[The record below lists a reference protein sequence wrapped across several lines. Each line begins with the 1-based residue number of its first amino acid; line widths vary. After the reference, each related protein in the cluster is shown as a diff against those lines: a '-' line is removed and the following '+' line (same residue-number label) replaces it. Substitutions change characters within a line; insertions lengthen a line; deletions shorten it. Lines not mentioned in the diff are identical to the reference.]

1 MKNMDKNAGEGGQQN
16 DGGGGG
22 GGGSGKGGGGGK
34 GSGGNSAAGAGG
46 AHDQAALLDAASL
59 FAYWGRDPASAAAAA
74 SNPLFN
80 AQFNAA
86 AAAGLGLLPNPGGG
100 GSANDRYSMAA
111 AAAAAAAG
119 HHHQNTMAVAASQ
132 AASLASL
139 HPANW
144 WAVTQLAAQDYFN
157 RLQASGLTHG
167 FPHADLAAAFNPA
180 ALGLTGAGGAGGNAG
195 VGGAAGGQNANSGGN
210 SGSAGG
216 NSNSSGGGGGKSSSK
231 SRKEKQRQQ
240 QQQQQL
246 QQQQQQQQSLA
257 NSLNA
262 AAAAAAAAVA
272 ANPAAALSSMHG
284 LVGAGTTI
292 TPSSGLGSSTGSGSN
307 NSGSSSNA
315 YKNNSSNFGKSSSS
329 SSNQIQVQLPPPP
342 GSAYDPVQL
351 HKELLA
357 MQQAAAAAAASG
369 APSSSKKSSSKQS
382 NNNSSTSANLISPHG
397 SMGGGGSGGGGAGGG
412 GSNSSSSSSS
422 RDKSAADKNNASL
435 NALNSL
441 SQFGALCMTPQQ
453 SMQAAMNA
461 FAASNSAAAAAA
473 AAATSGNNSGGG
485 GSASSS
491 AGGNNKS
498 SKDFIPS
505 GGLGDHPSLLGVR
518 LPPDTEIIKYTS
530 SIVGPKIPGTTSRGR
545 KKTISDEQNQLQ
557 QQKIDLDSTT
567 NALSSLLAF
576 PGLSPAKRARLEMEY
591 AAIAAAANAAQ
602 QQHQQQQQQN
612 AAAAVGSGAGGVGGN
627 SNVTGLPGNLTASQ
641 MAVLS
646 GSLGANSTA
655 TPGSSTSGGSSQN
668 TPHLDLTGP
677 SSGRTSRD
685 SSTDRVEVI
694 KLPPTITSN
703 GAYNLSNKNKD
714 IHDLTGSSTDLSSGV
729 NLSLKPAASSVSNAT
744 LASNQNVIGA
754 TITIDDFDAP
764 LNLSMKPDKSSSS
777 SNDLSGGANSGAGS
791 SGNSGASSLQSL
803 SSITA
808 ALGGGNGGTGS
819 SGTGGSA
826 NANSSNLGGN
836 SSSNSSAA
844 STGNDRSS
852 QPSNFKEGRPRN
864 LGRGVSKPKKNT
876 VASLLAQSRAVG
888 IKPMLATQQLLQ
900 QGADIEKIRQ
910 ALSEANA
917 QMEVSTDSE
926 SVAAES
932 GLSESET
939 EEPNLL
945 NVTELRVPLDLG
957 WKRETVIRG
966 LTKAGQIKGD
976 VTYYAPGSNVP
987 LKSIGQV
994 FSYLEKN
1001 PSKLLRENFSFSAR
1015 AIVGTFLQPAPPPY
1029 ANDGEYIRMTDED
1042 VAKRLEDLKIF
1053 TRQTLNVEERIQIAK
1068 QQQALRDAKKAQKE
1082 EMARSKEKARQE
1094 KNEKLEQQKRERELK
1109 NQQAI
1114 EARKKK
1120 QEELERLKQEEILKK
1135 QQEKEKKR
1143 QEAILAKEQE
1153 LQRQKE
1159 MLLAAEMERERRR
1172 QHMNLIRQL
1181 EIRRKFEE
1189 REKKKHQMVLDRLIM
1204 REKRLAA
1211 RKRDAEILAQ
1221 IRKPQEDSELIQNNQ
1236 IPDLERIAGNRLPGQ
1251 AMADLL
1257 MVFEFLHNF
1266 GETLGFDMESLPTLQ
1281 NLHDAL
1287 VSDSN
1292 ADAEEELLSV
1302 MTHLLV
1308 CAIEDPG
1315 IPNPGR
1321 HTTLLGQSLRN
1332 ADITNSN
1339 VAEILRI
1346 YLYATATGEI
1356 RQMFGVVM
1364 DRERERRVP
1373 DHHQIDSES
1382 VVHSGKNAEYYKLLH
1397 ENETWKLSQALK
1409 DRPFVALNPTKKA
1422 QILAHLC
1429 NDLLMNKAV
1438 LKQIENSLETCNQMR
1453 KEKYMTDMKVRKYKA
1468 LHMRKSRIEAYEK
1481 LQAERESAM
1490 QAMAAQQKLDA
1501 ERQEKENT
1509 EGGVG
1514 SLNKPTDTENPSIA
1528 PSDPTANPETALGE
1542 QNNNANS
1549 NKIESMDV
1557 DGDSP
1562 QKHQLDKDITNLP
1575 GALDDSKLM
1584 GLSSSDITPTK
1595 MAKLDDLSSTSY
1607 HNGGSAAGDI
1617 NALLT
1622 AKKVGGDDA
1631 CTDGGMDED
1640 MSDIESEMTNAEED
1654 EDNRLSAD
1662 ELQKKLDKIIRASL
1676 NCKEVLEKSTNQL
1689 RATCFGQD
1697 RFWRRYWRLPKAGGI
1712 FIEALESAQNDIF
1725 QYQQILEQE
1734 AEERKLNQPATEE
1747 SHHEETDQTKGS
1759 VTTVDGEASGS
1770 EIVNTT
1776 NNLDNDVEMKNP
1788 DITTNA
1794 AAETATT
1801 NTNTTTENN
1810 AEDSDDDCVETNRV
1824 EPEIVD
1830 LRDDDDDDY
1839 DVAIKPQA
1847 IQIDNNGT
1855 AKVEKPDAAGL
1866 LPPPP
1871 LTSAIPTN
1879 TNPSPLPNSTSN
1891 PLNNMTSQPMKEDFE
1906 NDVKLPAA
1914 VAATQ
1919 NLSQN
1924 SLTTNCDKSDANN
1937 TMLMNSTNS
1946 APSAAATL
1954 NTTTNT
1960 IKPEPMKIDDKK
1972 EDDCIIVSSSG
1983 PTDIKPLMQPPE
1995 PQDKWFSIVNREVPL
2010 TTTEPQNATNLKEF
2024 QKMYSNITCSSSYQM
2039 QGHPWDLPNN
2049 VQYFTVTM
2057 DDCKADLSKLTQECI
2072 VSLSGLDQ
2080 DEIDKKLKEFEEK
2093 LQNSKNSLETP
2104 RHHQMKTECGESDNM
2119 DCDDEEAADE
2129 NVDNKKSVVKNE
2141 METKFFPF
2149 PKDEANDGGGGG
2161 GDIYDIKP
2169 KLEIKLDEA
2178 LQTSLQNMHN
2188 MSLTNI
2194 SNFIQYDVPTPL
2206 QMTMEESQKL
2216 EEIKRE
2222 GFPKKVKNSFVPY
2235 DLRYNW
2241 WKIDTMELL
2250 QQVINSLNSSGLRE
2264 KELKENLTRFIS
2276 QEIPLGLPYPMGEV
2290 RENDPPFVLPD
2301 KPNDW
2306 TPKIAKRV
2314 EMALLEQL
2322 EALEDKIASASM
2334 QLKNWVLPP
2343 RIESELNLESDADI
2357 TEEDFVSIIPM
2368 IRERIIDLEAN
2379 IERRYLK
2386 PPLGAHTGDAHLA
2399 AIAQNQQN
2407 TQTQNS
2413 ANAAAYYQQ
2422 MQQQQAAAQQQQ
2434 QQQAFNPS
2442 AFNERAMAL
2451 AANNAAAAAA
2461 SSSNSE
2467 AQNSTQ
2473 THNENNSGGDSP
2485 SSNCDSEK
2493 DEKVENIP
2501 KGLVSWRD
2509 AVSRSHTTAQLA
2521 MALYVLESCVAWDK
2535 SIMKAKEDMKK
2546 SDKSSKKS
2554 KKEKKS
2560 KAKKNSHKH
2569 DDENIGGNGK
2579 QHKHKHSKK
2588 KKSKNKDQENLE
2600 DTANISIKQLFEN
2613 PTNATTTTMTKNDE
2627 CSNDASRTTAAEE
2640 NSLRV
2645 CETTTTAGT
2654 TIKINLTYQTPKQR
2668 FKNALKAASST
2679 TTSNSSSP
2687 ISSILNPSIHIP
2699 QEEINSSSSSLVN
2712 PPESSNNDLTSN
2724 EDESMSSLDSSPFVD
2739 ETTPNKKKLASKK
2752 SKDNSK
2758 NLTAKTCSP
2767 KTTNPPNTN
2776 NTTTIHTN
2784 DSYNS
2789 PLSNLS
2795 KSNTKTTTTNTKKL
2809 GRSRKR
2815 TTSTK
2820 SSTYSNSLQNCQ
2832 FCTSGENEDKLLLC
2846 DGCDKGYHTYCF
2858 KPKMENIPEG
2868 DWYCFECVNKATN
2881 ERKCIVCGGHRLPP
2895 VGKMIYCDLCP
2906 RAYHADCYIPPL
2918 LKVPRGK
2925 WYCHG
2930 CVSKAPPPKK
2940 RSSSSKPRRDRDSS
2954 STSLSKR
2961 KDKHHNTS
2969 SSCEQ
2974 LNTSADH
2981 HNLHNSSHDES
2992 MTSLPPP
2999 LSPAHSVASTSFDD
3013 HHNNSI
3019 DTTRFQNQVSN
3030 RQGALSPHNTIAAA
3044 NTHNEYN
3051 DNSSMDGS
3059 GVNTSNVNTSAG
3071 NHGLLLS
3078 AQHQQ
3083 LLGGNISAMAAVQN
3097 STTPQTPMSMPMTMP
3112 SQQQQQLFN
3121 SMSTSSLLPPQPQA
3135 MSPSLF
3141 ANLAGTAAGMVGGV
3155 NQTNNHLPPYSMN
3168 STIVGTSLIQP
3179 PPPTSMGLG
3188 VSGPSTPQQM
3198 PPVSSQ
3204 PMPIIPSQLPISIN
3218 MPVLST
3224 ATLPPTSM
3232 TTAATA
3238 TSSLMCSTTS
3248 PQHSLTSPRSS
3259 TPTQGQPQQPAMH
3272 FNATMQQF
3280 QQHSPQLNAPAP
3292 ATSPAALTP
3301 PMVGVGGST
3310 TTALGPPPP
3319 LNIHAVQEA
3328 KEKMKQ
3334 EKKEKHATKKLMK
3347 ELAVCKT
3354 VLGEMELH
3362 EDSWPFLLPVNTKQ
3376 FPTYRKII
3384 KNPMDLSTIKK
3395 RLQELSYKSREDFCV
3410 DVRQIFDNCEMFN
3423 EDDSPVGKAGHG
3435 MRKFF
3440 EMRWAE
3446 LTDKHS

>member
-530 SIVGPKIPGTTSRGR
+530 SIVGPKI
-545 KKTISDEQNQLQ
+545 
-557 QQKIDLDSTT
+557 
-567 NALSSLLAF
+567 

-1135 QQEKEKKR
+1135 Q
-1143 QEAILAKEQE
+1143 QE

-2535 SIMKAKEDMKK
+2535 SIMKA
-2546 SDKSSKKS
+2546 
-2554 KKEKKS
+2554 
-2560 KAKKNSHKH
+2560 
-2569 DDENIGGNGK
+2569 
-2579 QHKHKHSKK
+2579 
-2588 KKSKNKDQENLE
+2588 
-2600 DTANISIKQLFEN
+2600 
-2613 PTNATTTTMTKNDE
+2613 
-2627 CSNDASRTTAAEE
+2627 
-2640 NSLRV
+2640 
-2645 CETTTTAGT
+2645 
-2654 TIKINLTYQTPKQR
+2654 
-2668 FKNALKAASST
+2668 
-2679 TTSNSSSP
+2679 
-2687 ISSILNPSIHIP
+2687 
-2699 QEEINSSSSSLVN
+2699 
-2712 PPESSNNDLTSN
+2712 
-2724 EDESMSSLDSSPFVD
+2724 
-2739 ETTPNKKKLASKK
+2739 
-2752 SKDNSK
+2752 
-2758 NLTAKTCSP
+2758 
-2767 KTTNPPNTN
+2767 
-2776 NTTTIHTN
+2776 
-2784 DSYNS
+2784 
-2789 PLSNLS
+2789 
-2795 KSNTKTTTTNTKKL
+2795 
-2809 GRSRKR
+2809 
-2815 TTSTK
+2815 
-2820 SSTYSNSLQNCQ
+2820 NCQ

>member
-1 MKNMDKNAGEGGQQN
+1 MKNMDKNAGEGGQQQN
-16 DGGGGG
+16 DGGSGGGGGGGG
-22 GGGSGKGGGGGK
+22 GGGSGKGGGGGGK
-34 GSGGNSAAGAGG
+34 GSGGNSATGAGG

-157 RLQASGLTHG
+157 RLQASGLTH

-180 ALGLTGAGGAGGNAG
+180 ALGLAGAGGAAGNAG
-195 VGGAAGGQNANSGGN
+195 VGGAAGAGQNANSGGN
-210 SGSAGG
+210 SGSGGGG
-216 NSNSSGGGGGKSSSK
+216 NSNSSGGGKSSSK

-292 TPSSGLGSSTGSGSN
+292 TPSSGLGSSAGSGSN

-315 YKNNSSNFGKSSSS
+315 YKNNSSNFGKSSSSSS

-382 NNNSSTSANLISPHG
+382 NNNSSSTSGNTSSSSSSTSTSHHHLTGGINTSLPTNVSSSSANLISPHG

-498 SKDFIPS
+498 SKDFIPT

-602 QQHQQQQQQN
+602 QQHQQQQN
-612 AAAAVGSGAGGVGGN
+612 AAAGGSGAVGVGGMGN
-627 SNVTGLPGNLTASQ
+627 ASATGLPGNLTASQ

-646 GSLGANSTA
+646 GSLGANNSA

-729 NLSLKPAASSVSNAT
+729 NLSLKPAASSVSSSG

-808 ALGGGNGGTGS
+808 ALGGNGGGS
-819 SGTGGSA
+819 SGSGGGSA
-826 NANSSNLGGN
+826 SGNSSNLGGN
-836 SSSNSSAA
+836 SSSNSSSANAA
-844 STGNDRSS
+844 NDRSS

-966 LTKAGQIKGD
+966 LTKAGQIKGE

-1135 QQEKEKKR
+1135 QQE
-1143 QEAILAKEQE
+1143 

-1204 REKRLAA
+1204 REKRLAS

-1221 IRKPQEDSELIQNNQ
+1221 IRKPQEDSELIQTNQ

-1438 LKQIENSLETCNQMR
+1438 LKQIETSLETCNQMR

-1501 ERQEKENT
+1501 ERQEKENADGGGAGGPNNK
-1509 EGGVG
+1509 EGD
-1514 SLNKPTDTENPSIA
+1514 NENSAIA
-1528 PSDPTANPETALGE
+1528 RGGGGEQAVNAETPAAALGE
-1542 QNNNANS
+1542 QNNNANNN
-1549 NKIESMDV
+1549 NKLESMDI

-1562 QKHQLDKDITNLP
+1562 QKQHQLDKDITNLP
-1575 GALDDSKLM
+1575 GSLDDSKLM

-1607 HNGGSAAGDI
+1607 HNGGSAAADI
-1617 NALLT
+1617 NVLL
-1622 AKKVGGDDA
+1622 AGKKVTGDDA

-1725 QYQQILEQE
+1725 QYQEILEQE
-1734 AEERKLNQPATEE
+1734 AEERKLSQPPEE
-1747 SHHEETDQTKGS
+1747 SQQHENEEAKAAVTS
-1759 VTTVDGEASGS
+1759 AVTTAEGNGN
-1770 EIVNTT
+1770 EIAANTIH
-1776 NNLDNDVEMKNP
+1776 NLDNDVEMQNA
-1788 DITTNA
+1788 DVTTN
-1794 AAETATT
+1794 EEVTTTTTTTTNINTATET
-1801 NTNTTTENN
+1801 NNA

-1871 LTSAIPTN
+1871 LGASAIPSN
-1879 TNPSPLPNSTSN
+1879 ANPAPPHPPLNSNNPSMASSVV
-1891 PLNNMTSQPMKEDFE
+1891 PMKEDFE
-1906 NDVKLPAA
+1906 NDVKLPGAA
-1914 VAATQ
+1914 AQ

-1937 TMLMNSTNS
+1937 TMMNANATSS
-1946 APSAAATL
+1946 ATTL
-1954 NTTTNT
+1954 NTT
-1960 IKPEPMKIDDKK
+1960 IKPDPMKIDDKK

-2024 QKMYSNITCSSSYQM
+2024 QKMYSNITCSSNYQI

-2057 DDCKADLSKLTQECI
+2057 DDCKADLSKLTHECI
-2072 VSLSGLDQ
+2072 ISLSGLEQ

-2119 DCDDEEAADE
+2119 DCDDEEAAE
-2129 NVDNKKSVVKNE
+2129 EARDNKKSVAAAVVKNE

-2149 PKDEANDGGGGG
+2149 PKDEGNDGGGGG
-2161 GDIYDIKP
+2161 GGGESSEVYDIKP

-2206 QMTMEESQKL
+2206 QMTLEESQKL
-2216 EEIKRE
+2216 EEVKRE
-2222 GFPKKVKNSFVPY
+2222 GFPKKVTNSFVPY

-2250 QQVINSLNSSGLRE
+2250 QQVISSLNSSGLRE
-2264 KELKENLTRFIS
+2264 KELKENLTRFLS
-2276 QEIPLGLPYPMGEV
+2276 QEIPLGLPYPMGEP
-2290 RENDPPFVLPD
+2290 RENDAPFVLPD

-2451 AANNAAAAAA
+2451 AANNAAAANNNSDGPN
-2461 SSSNSE
+2461 SS
-2467 AQNSTQ
+2467 Q

-2485 SSNCDSEK
+2485 SSNCDSDK

-2535 SIMKAKEDMKK
+2535 SIMKA
-2546 SDKSSKKS
+2546 
-2554 KKEKKS
+2554 
-2560 KAKKNSHKH
+2560 
-2569 DDENIGGNGK
+2569 
-2579 QHKHKHSKK
+2579 
-2588 KKSKNKDQENLE
+2588 
-2600 DTANISIKQLFEN
+2600 
-2613 PTNATTTTMTKNDE
+2613 
-2627 CSNDASRTTAAEE
+2627 
-2640 NSLRV
+2640 
-2645 CETTTTAGT
+2645 
-2654 TIKINLTYQTPKQR
+2654 
-2668 FKNALKAASST
+2668 
-2679 TTSNSSSP
+2679 
-2687 ISSILNPSIHIP
+2687 
-2699 QEEINSSSSSLVN
+2699 
-2712 PPESSNNDLTSN
+2712 
-2724 EDESMSSLDSSPFVD
+2724 
-2739 ETTPNKKKLASKK
+2739 
-2752 SKDNSK
+2752 
-2758 NLTAKTCSP
+2758 
-2767 KTTNPPNTN
+2767 
-2776 NTTTIHTN
+2776 
-2784 DSYNS
+2784 
-2789 PLSNLS
+2789 
-2795 KSNTKTTTTNTKKL
+2795 
-2809 GRSRKR
+2809 
-2815 TTSTK
+2815 
-2820 SSTYSNSLQNCQ
+2820 NCQ

-3030 RQGALSPHNTIAAA
+3030 RQGALSPHNMINANNAA
-3044 NTHNEYN
+3044 NNEYN
-3051 DNSSMDGS
+3051 DNSSMDGGGGIAS
-3059 GVNTSNVNTSAG
+3059 SNVNTPAV

-3083 LLGGNISAMAAVQN
+3083 LIGGNLSAAMAAVQN
-3097 STTPQTPMSMPMTMP
+3097 PTTPQIPMSMPMTMP
-3112 SQQQQQLFN
+3112 SQQQQQQQQLFN
-3121 SMSTSSLLPPQPQA
+3121 SMPTSSLLPPQPQA

-3141 ANLAGTAAGMVGGV
+3141 ANLAATPGMVGV

-3168 STIVGTSLIQP
+3168 STVVGTSLIQP
-3179 PPPTSMGLG
+3179 PPPSSMGL
-3188 VSGPSTPQQM
+3188 VASGSTTPLQM
-3198 PPVSSQ
+3198 PPVSNQ

-3224 ATLPPTSM
+3224 ATLPTSM
-3232 TTAATA
+3232 TTAASATSSS

-3259 TPTQGQPQQPAMH
+3259 TPTQQGQQQSMH
-3272 FNATMQQF
+3272 FNTPLQQQF
-3280 QQHSPQLNAPAP
+3280 QQHSPQLNAPPAP
-3292 ATSPAALTP
+3292 ATSPAAAALTP
-3301 PMVGVGGST
+3301 PIVGGGGNST

>member
-22 GGGSGKGGGGGK
+22 GGGGKGGGGGGK
-34 GSGGNSAAGAGG
+34 GSANSGAGAAG

-74 SNPLFN
+74 TNPLFN

-86 AAAGLGLLPNPGGG
+86 AAAGLGLLPNPTGG

-157 RLQASGLTHG
+157 RLQASGLTH

-180 ALGLTGAGGAGGNAG
+180 ALGLAGAAGAGGGSGGVGGAGGS
-195 VGGAAGGQNANSGGN
+195 GGQNANSSGN

-216 NSNSSGGGGGKSSSK
+216 NSNSSGSKSSSK

-292 TPSSGLGSSTGSGSN
+292 TPSSGLGSSAGSGSN

-329 SSNQIQVQLPPPP
+329 SSNPIQVQLPPPP

-382 NNNSSTSANLISPHG
+382 NNNSSSSGNTSSSSSSSTSHHHLTGGINSSLPTNVSSSSSANLISPHG

-422 RDKSAADKNNASL
+422 RDKNAADKNNASL

-485 GSASSS
+485 GSASSTT
-491 AGGNNKS
+491 GGNNKS

-557 QQKIDLDSTT
+557 QQKLDLDSTT

-602 QQHQQQQQQN
+602 QQHQQQS
-612 AAAAVGSGAGGVGGN
+612 AAAGAGGVGG
-627 SNVTGLPGNLTASQ
+627 SGVGGALGSSSSTGLPGNLTASQ
-641 MAVLS
+641 MAALS
-646 GSLGANSTA
+646 GSLGASVNTA

-714 IHDLTGSSTDLSSGV
+714 VHDLTGGTDLNSGV
-729 NLSLKPAASSVSNAT
+729 NLSLKPAASAVSNSTHGAGG
-744 LASNQNVIGA
+744 NVTGT

-777 SNDLSGGANSGAGS
+777 SNDLSGGNSSSVSGGG

-808 ALGGGNGGTGS
+808 ALGGNGSAGGS
-819 SGTGGSA
+819 SGGSGA
-826 NANSSNLGGN
+826 AGN
-836 SSSNSSAA
+836 SSSMGGNGSSNSSSNNAA
-844 STGNDRSS
+844 NDRSS
-852 QPSNFKEGRPRN
+852 QQSSSFKEGRPRN

-945 NVTELRVPLDLG
+945 NVTELRIPLDLG

-966 LTKAGQIKGD
+966 LTKAGQIKGE

-987 LKSIGQV
+987 IKSIGQV
-994 FSYLEKN
+994 FAHLDKN

-1135 QQEKEKKR
+1135 QQE
-1143 QEAILAKEQE
+1143 LN
-1153 LQRQKE
+1153 RQKE
-1159 MLLAAEMERERRR
+1159 LLLAAEMERERRR

-1181 EIRRKFEE
+1181 EVRRKFEE

-1221 IRKPQEDSELIQNNQ
+1221 IRKPQEDSELIQPNP
-1236 IPDLERIAGNRLPGQ
+1236 IPELERIAGNRLPGQ

-1382 VVHSGKNAEYYKLLH
+1382 VVHTGKNAEYYKLLH
-1397 ENETWKLSQALK
+1397 ENETWKLSMALK

-1438 LKQIENSLETCNQMR
+1438 LKQIESSLDTCNQMR

-1481 LQAERESAM
+1481 LQAEREAAM

-1501 ERQEKENT
+1501 ERMEKENAD
-1509 EGGVG
+1509 G
-1514 SLNKPTDTENPSIA
+1514 NKEATTVDHENPN
-1528 PSDPTANPETALGE
+1528 NPNSTLEQTSTEAAGGE
-1542 QNNNANS
+1542 QNNNAN
-1549 NKIESMDV
+1549 NKDESMEV
-1557 DGDSP
+1557 DGGESA
-1562 QKHQLDKDITNLP
+1562 QKQLLDKDLTNLP
-1575 GALDDSKLM
+1575 GAALDDAKLM
-1584 GLSSSDITPTK
+1584 ALTSDITPTK
-1595 MAKLDDLSSTSY
+1595 MPKLDDLSATSY
-1607 HNGGSAAGDI
+1607 HNGGS
-1617 NALLT
+1617 
-1622 AKKVGGDDA
+1622 KVGGGRSVGGLNDDA

-1640 MSDIESEMTNAEED
+1640 MSDMESEITNVEED

-1662 ELQKKLDKIIRASL
+1662 ELQKKLDKIIRANL

-1725 QYQQILEQE
+1725 QYNQILEQE
-1734 AEERKLNQPATEE
+1734 DEERRLNQPPDQEVPAEE
-1747 SHHEETDQTKGS
+1747 SELPKASEDN
-1759 VTTVDGEASGS
+1759 EAPC
-1770 EIVNTT
+1770 EIN
-1776 NNLDNDVEMKNP
+1776 NDVEMTN
-1788 DITTNA
+1788 DEVTASNVTSSATECANMVNTTSGNAETNA
-1794 AAETATT
+1794 D
-1801 NTNTTTENN
+1801 
-1810 AEDSDDDCVETNRV
+1810 DSDDDVIETNRV

-1871 LTSAIPTN
+1871 PPISSSSAANVTCTSPTAN
-1879 TNPSPLPNSTSN
+1879 NSN
-1891 PLNNMTSQPMKEDFE
+1891 PPKKEDFE
-1906 NDVKLPAA
+1906 SDVKLGAGGVGGTLNP
-1914 VAATQ
+1914 
-1919 NLSQN
+1919 SQI
-1924 SLTTNCDKSDANN
+1924 SLTTNCDKSEITNMINN
-1937 TMLMNSTNS
+1937 TN
-1946 APSAAATL
+1946 APTGLAATTPTSII
-1954 NTTTNT
+1954 NSSPT
-1960 IKPEPMKIDDKK
+1960 IKVDPMKVIDDKK

-1983 PTDIKPLMQPPE
+1983 PAECKPLMQPPE

-2024 QKMYSNITCSSSYQM
+2024 QKLYSNITCSSSYQI

-2057 DDCKADLSKLTQECI
+2057 DDCKADLSKLTTECI

-2093 LQNSKNSLETP
+2093 LQQNSKNSLETP
-2104 RHHQMKTECGESDNM
+2104 RHHQMSSSSMKTEGETTDNM
-2119 DCDDEEAADE
+2119 DCDDEEVGEEHLD
-2129 NVDNKKSVVKNE
+2129 KKSLVKNE
-2141 METKFFPF
+2141 SDSKFFHF
-2149 PKDEANDGGGGG
+2149 AKDEAIDSGGG
-2161 GDIYDIKP
+2161 GDATDCYDIKP

-2206 QMTMEESQKL
+2206 QMSLEESQKL
-2216 EEIKRE
+2216 ELIKKE
-2222 GFPKKVKNSFVPY
+2222 GFPKKVNNSFVPHN
-2235 DLRYNW
+2235 LRYNW

-2264 KELKENLTRFIS
+2264 KELKENLTRFLS
-2276 QEIPLGLPYPMGEV
+2276 QEIPLGLPYAFGEAK
-2290 RENDPPFVLPD
+2290 ESDQPFVMPD

-2334 QLKNWVLPP
+2334 QLKNWALPP

-2434 QQQAFNPS
+2434 QAFNPS

-2451 AANNAAAAAA
+2451 AAANNTEN
-2461 SSSNSE
+2461 NS
-2467 AQNSTQ
+2467 Q

-2485 SSNCDSEK
+2485 SSNCDSDK

-2535 SIMKAKEDMKK
+2535 SIMKA
-2546 SDKSSKKS
+2546 
-2554 KKEKKS
+2554 
-2560 KAKKNSHKH
+2560 
-2569 DDENIGGNGK
+2569 
-2579 QHKHKHSKK
+2579 
-2588 KKSKNKDQENLE
+2588 
-2600 DTANISIKQLFEN
+2600 
-2613 PTNATTTTMTKNDE
+2613 
-2627 CSNDASRTTAAEE
+2627 
-2640 NSLRV
+2640 
-2645 CETTTTAGT
+2645 
-2654 TIKINLTYQTPKQR
+2654 
-2668 FKNALKAASST
+2668 
-2679 TTSNSSSP
+2679 
-2687 ISSILNPSIHIP
+2687 
-2699 QEEINSSSSSLVN
+2699 
-2712 PPESSNNDLTSN
+2712 
-2724 EDESMSSLDSSPFVD
+2724 
-2739 ETTPNKKKLASKK
+2739 
-2752 SKDNSK
+2752 
-2758 NLTAKTCSP
+2758 
-2767 KTTNPPNTN
+2767 
-2776 NTTTIHTN
+2776 
-2784 DSYNS
+2784 
-2789 PLSNLS
+2789 
-2795 KSNTKTTTTNTKKL
+2795 
-2809 GRSRKR
+2809 
-2815 TTSTK
+2815 
-2820 SSTYSNSLQNCQ
+2820 NCQ

-2858 KPKMENIPEG
+2858 KPKMDNIPDG
-2868 DWYCFECVNKATN
+2868 DWYCYECVNKATN

-2954 STSLSKR
+2954 STSLSSKR

-2974 LNTSADH
+2974 LNTSTDH

-2999 LSPAHSVASTSFDD
+2999 LSPAHSVASTSYDD

-3019 DTTRFQNQVSN
+3019 DTTRFQNQVTN
-3030 RQGALSPHNTIAAA
+3030 RQSVLSPQPN
-3044 NTHNEYN
+3044 NEYN
-3051 DNSSMDGS
+3051 DTSMDG
-3059 GVNTSNVNTSAG
+3059 NAINNPAAANINAAT
-3071 NHGLLLS
+3071 NHGLLL
-3078 AQHQQ
+3078 ATQQQHQQ
-3083 LLGGNISAMAAVQN
+3083 HQQTQHMQQQQLLNSQLPGGIATLSNPNPLIAQQPAM
-3097 STTPQTPMSMPMTMP
+3097 SLPLTMP
-3112 SQQQQQLFN
+3112 QQQQLFN
-3121 SMSTSSLLPPQPQA
+3121 SMAPGTLLPPQPPQT

-3141 ANLAGTAAGMVGGV
+3141 ANLAASVPPHPSMAAA
-3155 NQTNNHLPPYSMN
+3155 NQSNHLAPFAMN
-3168 STIVGTSLIQP
+3168 AAVVGTSLIQP
-3179 PPPTSMGLG
+3179 PPPTAVTT
-3188 VSGPSTPQQM
+3188 VSVAMPAQM
-3198 PPVSSQ
+3198 PPVSNQ

-3218 MPVLST
+3218 MPILST
-3224 ATLPPTSM
+3224 ATLPTSM
-3232 TTAATA
+3232 TTAPTV
-3238 TSSLMCSTTS
+3238 SSLMCSTS

-3259 TPTQGQPQQPAMH
+3259 TPTQSQAMLYNAVPLQQQLQMHQQQP
-3272 FNATMQQF
+3272 
-3280 QQHSPQLNAPAP
+3280 QHSPQLLGTPAAVASAA
-3292 ATSPAALTP
+3292 ATSPAMTSPSLTSP
-3301 PMVGVGGST
+3301 IASS
-3310 TTALGPPPP
+3310 TALGPPPP

>member
-22 GGGSGKGGGGGK
+22 GGKGSGGK
-34 GSGGNSAAGAGG
+34 GSGNSGAGAGG

-86 AAAGLGLLPNPGGG
+86 AAAGLGLLPNPTGG

-157 RLQASGLTHG
+157 RLQASGLTH

-180 ALGLTGAGGAGGNAG
+180 ALGLAGAGGASGNSG
-195 VGGAAGGQNANSGGN
+195 VGGAGGSGGQNANSGGN
-210 SGSAGG
+210 SGSASG
-216 NSNSSGGGGGKSSSK
+216 NSNSSSSKSSSK

-292 TPSSGLGSSTGSGSN
+292 TPSSGLGSSAGSGSN

-329 SSNQIQVQLPPPP
+329 SSNPIQVQLPPPP

-382 NNNSSTSANLISPHG
+382 NNNSSSSGNTSSSSTSHHHLTGGINSSLTTNVSSSSSANLISPHG
-397 SMGGGGSGGGGAGGG
+397 SMGGSSGGGGAGGG

-422 RDKSAADKNNASL
+422 RDKNAADKNNASL

-491 AGGNNKS
+491 TGGNNKS

-557 QQKIDLDSTT
+557 QQKLDLDSTT

-602 QQHQQQQQQN
+602 QQHQQQQTS
-612 AAAAVGSGAGGVGGN
+612 ATGGGSGN
-627 SNVTGLPGNLTASQ
+627 SGSSSTGLPGNLTASQ

-646 GSLGANSTA
+646 GSLGASVSTA

-714 IHDLTGSSTDLSSGV
+714 IHDLTGGTDLNSGV
-729 NLSLKPAASSVSNAT
+729 NLSLKPAGSVVTNSTHSSASGGA
-744 LASNQNVIGA
+744 NVAGA

-777 SNDLSGGANSGAGS
+777 SNDLSGNSGGAGAS
-791 SGNSGASSLQSL
+791 AGGAGNSGASSLQSL

-808 ALGGGNGGTGS
+808 ALGGGNGSGS
-819 SGTGGSA
+819 NTGGSGGGSG
-826 NANSSNLGGN
+826 NNSNLGGN
-836 SSSNSSAA
+836 GNSNSS
-844 STGNDRSS
+844 STSGANDRSS
-852 QPSNFKEGRPRN
+852 QQSSSFKEGRPRN

-945 NVTELRVPLDLG
+945 NVTELRIPIDLG

-966 LTKAGQIKGD
+966 LTKAGQIKGE

-987 LKSIGQV
+987 LKSMGQV
-994 FSYLEKN
+994 FAHLEKN

-1135 QQEKEKKR
+1135 QQE
-1143 QEAILAKEQE
+1143 LN
-1153 LQRQKE
+1153 RQKE

-1181 EIRRKFEE
+1181 EVRRKFEE

-1211 RKRDAEILAQ
+1211 RKRDAEILTQ
-1221 IRKPQEDSELIQNNQ
+1221 IRKPQEDSELIQTNQ

-1382 VVHSGKNAEYYKLLH
+1382 VVHTGKNAEYYKLLH
-1397 ENETWKLSQALK
+1397 ENETWKLSMALK

-1438 LKQIENSLETCNQMR
+1438 LKQIESSLDTCNQMR

-1468 LHMRKSRIEAYEK
+1468 LHMRKSRIETYEK
-1481 LQAERESAM
+1481 LQAEREAAM

-1501 ERQEKENT
+1501 ERMEKENAD
-1509 EGGVG
+1509 GN
-1514 SLNKPTDTENPSIA
+1514 NKDATAAASGAMGDNENPPNNTLDQTATDT
-1528 PSDPTANPETALGE
+1528 TGQGE
-1542 QNNNANS
+1542 QNNNANN
-1549 NKIESMDV
+1549 NKDENMEV
-1557 DGDSP
+1557 DGMVAGVGDTP
-1562 QKHQLDKDITNLP
+1562 QKQLMDKDLTNLP
-1575 GALDDSKLM
+1575 GAALDDAKLLA
-1584 GLSSSDITPTK
+1584 LSADITPTK
-1595 MAKLDDLSSTSY
+1595 IGKLDDLSATSY
-1607 HNGGSAAGDI
+1607 HNGGS
-1617 NALLT
+1617 
-1622 AKKVGGDDA
+1622 KVGGGSRGGLNDDA

-1640 MSDIESEMTNAEED
+1640 MSDMESEITNVEED

-1662 ELQKKLDKIIRASL
+1662 ELQKKLDKIIRANL

-1725 QYQQILEQE
+1725 QYNQILEQE
-1734 AEERKLNQPATEE
+1734 YEEKRLNQPPESNQESELTQKLEEGNEGPTTEE
-1747 SHHEETDQTKGS
+1747 
-1759 VTTVDGEASGS
+1759 
-1770 EIVNTT
+1770 
-1776 NNLDNDVEMKNP
+1776 NDVEMKNVSVNEP
-1788 DITTNA
+1788 NINQSATTNA
-1794 AAETATT
+1794 DNIAAD
-1801 NTNTTTENN
+1801 
-1810 AEDSDDDCVETNRV
+1810 DSDDDVIETNRV

-1855 AKVEKPDAAGL
+1855 PKVEKPDAAGL

-1871 LTSAIPTN
+1871 PPIPGTITN
-1879 TNPSPLPNSTSN
+1879 TISGNSPTAVVPLPIVN
-1891 PLNNMTSQPMKEDFE
+1891 PPKKEVFE
-1906 NDVKLPAA
+1906 SEVSKDGAIGNP
-1914 VAATQ
+1914 
-1919 NLSQN
+1919 SQN
-1924 SLTTNCDKSDANN
+1924 SITINCDKSDDND
-1937 TMLMNSTNS
+1937 TMMNNSTTNNS
-1946 APSAAATL
+1946 SPSL
-1954 NTTTNT
+1954 
-1960 IKPEPMKIDDKK
+1960 KVDPMKIDDKK

-1983 PTDIKPLMQPPE
+1983 PTDCKPLMQPPE
-1995 PQDKWFSIVNREVPL
+1995 PQEKWFSIVNREVPL

-2024 QKMYSNITCSSSYQM
+2024 QKLYSNITCNSSYQI

-2057 DDCKADLSKLTQECI
+2057 DDCKADLSKLTSECI
-2072 VSLSGLDQ
+2072 ISLSGLDQ
-2080 DEIDKKLKEFEEK
+2080 EQIDKKLKEFEEK

-2104 RHHQMKTECGESDNM
+2104 RHHQMSNSMKTEGASDNM
-2119 DCDDEEAADE
+2119 DCDDEEVGDE
-2129 NVDNKKSVVKNE
+2129 HLDKKSLVKNE
-2141 METKFFPF
+2141 ADLKFFHF
-2149 PKDEANDGGGGG
+2149 AKEEAIDSGGGGLDG
-2161 GDIYDIKP
+2161 GDCCDIKP

-2206 QMTMEESQKL
+2206 QMTLEESQKL
-2216 EEIKRE
+2216 EDIKKE
-2222 GFPKKVKNSFVPY
+2222 GFPKKVMDSFVPHN
-2235 DLRYNW
+2235 LRYNW

-2264 KELKENLTRFIS
+2264 KELKENLTRFLS
-2276 QEIPLGLPYPMGEV
+2276 QEIPLGIPHTLGEAK
-2290 RENDPPFVLPD
+2290 ESDTPFVMPD
-2301 KPNDW
+2301 KPSDW

-2334 QLKNWVLPP
+2334 QLKNWALPP

-2422 MQQQQAAAQQQQ
+2422 MQQQQAAAAAAAQQQQ
-2434 QQQAFNPS
+2434 QQQPFNPS

-2451 AANNAAAAAA
+2451 AAANNTET
-2461 SSSNSE
+2461 NS
-2467 AQNSTQ
+2467 QS
-2473 THNENNSGGDSP
+2473 HNENNSGGDSP
-2485 SSNCDSEK
+2485 SSNCDSDK

-2535 SIMKAKEDMKK
+2535 SIMKA
-2546 SDKSSKKS
+2546 
-2554 KKEKKS
+2554 
-2560 KAKKNSHKH
+2560 
-2569 DDENIGGNGK
+2569 
-2579 QHKHKHSKK
+2579 
-2588 KKSKNKDQENLE
+2588 
-2600 DTANISIKQLFEN
+2600 
-2613 PTNATTTTMTKNDE
+2613 
-2627 CSNDASRTTAAEE
+2627 
-2640 NSLRV
+2640 
-2645 CETTTTAGT
+2645 
-2654 TIKINLTYQTPKQR
+2654 
-2668 FKNALKAASST
+2668 
-2679 TTSNSSSP
+2679 
-2687 ISSILNPSIHIP
+2687 
-2699 QEEINSSSSSLVN
+2699 
-2712 PPESSNNDLTSN
+2712 
-2724 EDESMSSLDSSPFVD
+2724 
-2739 ETTPNKKKLASKK
+2739 
-2752 SKDNSK
+2752 
-2758 NLTAKTCSP
+2758 
-2767 KTTNPPNTN
+2767 
-2776 NTTTIHTN
+2776 
-2784 DSYNS
+2784 
-2789 PLSNLS
+2789 
-2795 KSNTKTTTTNTKKL
+2795 
-2809 GRSRKR
+2809 
-2815 TTSTK
+2815 
-2820 SSTYSNSLQNCQ
+2820 NCQ

-2858 KPKMENIPEG
+2858 KPKMDNIPDG
-2868 DWYCFECVNKATN
+2868 DWYCYECVNKATN

-2974 LNTSADH
+2974 LNTSTDH

-2999 LSPAHSVASTSFDD
+2999 LSPAHSVASTSYDD

-3030 RQGALSPHNTIAAA
+3030 RQSSALSPQPN
-3044 NTHNEYN
+3044 NDYN
-3051 DNSSMDGS
+3051 DASMDGNAS
-3059 GVNTSNVNTSAG
+3059 NNTASNVNSSTVQ
-3071 NHGLLLS
+3071 HGILLASQQQQTLQQPTLPLLPQS
-3078 AQHQQ
+3078 QQQQIIPPGIASLVNQNQALAQQQ
-3083 LLGGNISAMAAVQN
+3083 QQQQ
-3097 STTPQTPMSMPMTMP
+3097 PPMSMPLTLP
-3112 SQQQQQLFN
+3112 QQQQLFN
-3121 SMSTSSLLPPQPQA
+3121 SMSTGSLLPPQPPQT

-3141 ANLAGTAAGMVGGV
+3141 ANLAGSVPHPSLAA
-3155 NQTNNHLPPYSMN
+3155 NQNNHIPPFSMN
-3168 STIVGTSLIQP
+3168 STVVGTSLIQP
-3179 PPPTSMGLG
+3179 PP
-3188 VSGPSTPQQM
+3188 STAATTTGSTTMSPMANQAM
-3198 PPVSSQ
+3198 PL
-3204 PMPIIPSQLPISIN
+3204 IPNQLPISVN

-3224 ATLPPTSM
+3224 ATLPTPMASATV
-3232 TTAATA
+3232 TAP
-3238 TSSLMCSTTS
+3238 SLMCSTS
-3248 PQHSLTSPRSS
+3248 PQHSLTSPRAS
-3259 TPTQGQPQQPAMH
+3259 TPTQSQTLLY
-3272 FNATMQQF
+3272 NAGSMQQ
-3280 QQHSPQLNAPAP
+3280 QLQMQQQQQQQTQHSPQMLATAPTPPPP
-3292 ATSPAALTP
+3292 AMTTPSLTSPIP
-3301 PMVGVGGST
+3301 PPPTSA
-3310 TTALGPPPP
+3310 ALGPPPP

-3395 RLQELSYKSREDFCV
+3395 RLQELSYKNREDFCV

>member
-16 DGGGGG
+16 DGSSGGGG
-22 GGGSGKGGGGGK
+22 GGG
-34 GSGGNSAAGAGG
+34 AAGG
-46 AHDQAALLDAASL
+46 AHDPAALLDAASL

-157 RLQASGLTHG
+157 RLQASGLTP
-167 FPHADLAAAFNPA
+167 FPHDLAAAFNPA
-180 ALGLTGAGGAGGNAG
+180 ALGLAGAGGAAGSAG

-210 SGSAGG
+210 AGSTGG
-216 NSNSSGGGGGKSSSK
+216 NSNSSGGGGGGGKSSSK

-292 TPSSGLGSSTGSGSN
+292 TPSSGLGGSGGGGGGNN

-315 YKNNSSNFGKSSSS
+315 YKNNSSNFGKSSSSSSS

-382 NNNSSTSANLISPHG
+382 NNNSSTSGNTSSSSSSTCSTSTTSHHHLTGGLNTSLPTNVSSSSSANLISPHG

-485 GSASSS
+485 GSASSQ

-498 SKDFIPS
+498 SKDFIPT

-602 QQHQQQQQQN
+602 QQHQQQQN
-612 AAAAVGSGAGGVGGN
+612 AAAGGSGGAGVGGGMGN
-627 SNVTGLPGNLTASQ
+627 SSATGLPGNLTASQ

-729 NLSLKPAASSVSNAT
+729 NLSLKPAASSVSSAAM
-744 LASNQNVIGA
+744 ASNQNVIGA

-777 SNDLSGGANSGAGS
+777 SNDLSGGANSGGAGS

-808 ALGGGNGGTGS
+808 ALGGGGGG
-819 SGTGGSA
+819 SGTGGSGSSGSGA
-826 NANSSNLGGN
+826 GATGNSSNLGGN
-836 SSSNSSAA
+836 SSSNSSTANA
-844 STGNDRSS
+844 SNDRSS

-966 LTKAGQIKGD
+966 LTKAGQIKGE

-1189 REKKKHQMVLDRLIM
+1189 REKKKHQMVLDRLIL

-1221 IRKPQEDSELIQNNQ
+1221 IRKPQEDSELVQTNQ

-1373 DHHQIDSES
+1373 DHHQIDSET

-1438 LKQIENSLETCNQMR
+1438 LKQIENSIETCNQMR

-1501 ERQEKENT
+1501 ERQEKENA
-1509 EGGVG
+1509 ESVGGPNNKEADNDG
-1514 SLNKPTDTENPSIA
+1514 SARGEQN
-1528 PSDPTANPETALGE
+1528 ANPDTGLGE
-1542 QNNNANS
+1542 QNNNANN
-1549 NKIESMDV
+1549 NKLESMDI
-1557 DGDSP
+1557 DGDTSP
-1562 QKHQLDKDITNLP
+1562 QKHPLDKDMNNLP
-1575 GALDDSKLM
+1575 AGPLDDSKLM

-1607 HNGGSAAGDI
+1607 HNGGAATGDI
-1617 NALLT
+1617 NALL
-1622 AKKVGGDDA
+1622 AGKKVGGDDA

-1725 QYQQILEQE
+1725 QYQEILEQE
-1734 AEERKLNQPATEE
+1734 AEERKLNQPSSDDIRQEE
-1747 SHHEETDQTKGS
+1747 EDEENEETKDAAVAEIEGNTNELHENK
-1759 VTTVDGEASGS
+1759 TTA
-1770 EIVNTT
+1770 N
-1776 NNLDNDVEMKNP
+1776 NNLDNDVEMTNAEV
-1788 DITTNA
+1788 TTNN
-1794 AAETATT
+1794 EVTTTTT
-1801 NTNTTTENN
+1801 NTNTNANATTENN
-1810 AEDSDDDCVETNRV
+1810 TEDSDDDCVETNRV

-1830 LRDDDDDDY
+1830 LRDDDDDAPPPRPS
-1839 DVAIKPQA
+1839 AIS
-1847 IQIDNNGT
+1847 NN
-1855 AKVEKPDAAGL
+1855 PNSAGL
-1866 LPPPP
+1866 
-1871 LTSAIPTN
+1871 SN
-1879 TNPSPLPNSTSN
+1879 NPSMELP
-1891 PLNNMTSQPMKEDFE
+1891 MTEDIEF
-1906 NDVKLPAA
+1906 DIKMPPAPA
-1914 VAATQ
+1914 MASQ

-1937 TMLMNSTNS
+1937 TMMNANS
-1946 APSAAATL
+1946 MATTTL
-1954 NTTTNT
+1954 NNTT
-1960 IKPEPMKIDDKK
+1960 IKPDPMKIDDKK

-1995 PQDKWFSIVNREVPL
+1995 PQEKWFSIVNREVPL

-2024 QKMYSNITCSSSYQM
+2024 QKMYSNITCSSQYQI

-2072 VSLSGLDQ
+2072 ISLSGLDQ

-2119 DCDDEEAADE
+2119 DCDDEEVGEEAL
-2129 NVDNKKSVVKNE
+2129 DNKKPLVKHE

-2149 PKDEANDGGGGG
+2149 PKDEVNDSGGGTAGGSSGGGGTVSG
-2161 GDIYDIKP
+2161 ECGDIYDIKP

-2206 QMTMEESQKL
+2206 QMTLEESQKL

-2276 QEIPLGLPYPMGEV
+2276 QEIPLGLPYPMGEPK
-2290 RENDPPFVLPD
+2290 ENDPPFVLPD

-2357 TEEDFVSIIPM
+2357 TEEDFISIIPM

-2422 MQQQQAAAQQQQ
+2422 MQQQQQAAAAQQQQ

-2451 AANNAAAAAA
+2451 AANNAAAA
-2461 SSSNSE
+2461 SNSNTD

-2485 SSNCDSEK
+2485 SSNCDSDK

-2535 SIMKAKEDMKK
+2535 SIMKA
-2546 SDKSSKKS
+2546 
-2554 KKEKKS
+2554 
-2560 KAKKNSHKH
+2560 
-2569 DDENIGGNGK
+2569 
-2579 QHKHKHSKK
+2579 
-2588 KKSKNKDQENLE
+2588 
-2600 DTANISIKQLFEN
+2600 
-2613 PTNATTTTMTKNDE
+2613 
-2627 CSNDASRTTAAEE
+2627 
-2640 NSLRV
+2640 
-2645 CETTTTAGT
+2645 
-2654 TIKINLTYQTPKQR
+2654 
-2668 FKNALKAASST
+2668 
-2679 TTSNSSSP
+2679 
-2687 ISSILNPSIHIP
+2687 
-2699 QEEINSSSSSLVN
+2699 
-2712 PPESSNNDLTSN
+2712 
-2724 EDESMSSLDSSPFVD
+2724 
-2739 ETTPNKKKLASKK
+2739 
-2752 SKDNSK
+2752 
-2758 NLTAKTCSP
+2758 
-2767 KTTNPPNTN
+2767 
-2776 NTTTIHTN
+2776 
-2784 DSYNS
+2784 
-2789 PLSNLS
+2789 
-2795 KSNTKTTTTNTKKL
+2795 
-2809 GRSRKR
+2809 
-2815 TTSTK
+2815 
-2820 SSTYSNSLQNCQ
+2820 NCQ

-2868 DWYCFECVNKATN
+2868 DWYCYECVNKATN

-2940 RSSSSKPRRDRDSS
+2940 RSSTSKPRRDRDSSS

-2974 LNTSADH
+2974 LNTSTDH

-3030 RQGALSPHNTIAAA
+3030 RQGAMSPHSNTTATT
-3044 NTHNEYN
+3044 THNEYN
-3051 DNSSMDGS
+3051 NDNSNMDPS
-3059 GVNTSNVNTSAG
+3059 GISTSNSNAPAV
-3071 NHGLLLS
+3071 NHGLLIS

-3083 LLGGNISAMAAVQN
+3083 LMGGNLAAMAAVQN
-3097 STTPQTPMSMPMTMP
+3097 PTTPQTPMSMPMTMP
-3112 SQQQQQLFN
+3112 SQQQQQQLFN
-3121 SMSTSSLLPPQPQA
+3121 TMTTSSLLPPQSQA
-3135 MSPSLF
+3135 MSSSLF
-3141 ANLAGTAAGMVGGV
+3141 ANLAGSPGIVGL
-3155 NQTNNHLPPYSMN
+3155 NQANNHLPPYSMN
-3168 STIVGTSLIQP
+3168 STVVGTSLIQP
-3179 PPPTSMGLG
+3179 PPPTSMGIPS
-3188 VSGPSTPQQM
+3188 SGSSQQPQQM
-3198 PPVSSQ
+3198 PPVSNQ

-3218 MPVLST
+3218 MPVLSAA
-3224 ATLPPTSM
+3224 ATLPTSM
-3232 TTAATA
+3232 TTAATSSS

-3259 TPTQGQPQQPAMH
+3259 TPTQGQQQSMH
-3272 FNATMQQF
+3272 FNTPMPQQF
-3280 QQHSPQLNAPAP
+3280 QQHSPQLNAPVP
-3292 ATSPAALTP
+3292 ATSPAAAALTP
-3301 PMVGVGGST
+3301 PIGGGGGATNTS
-3310 TTALGPPPP
+3310 TALGPPPP

>member
-382 NNNSSTSANLISPHG
+382 NNNSSTSGNTSSSTSSSSTTSSHHHHLMTGGINTSLPTNVSSSSSANLISPHG

-1135 QQEKEKKR
+1135 Q
-1143 QEAILAKEQE
+1143 QE

-2535 SIMKAKEDMKK
+2535 SIMKA
-2546 SDKSSKKS
+2546 
-2554 KKEKKS
+2554 
-2560 KAKKNSHKH
+2560 
-2569 DDENIGGNGK
+2569 
-2579 QHKHKHSKK
+2579 
-2588 KKSKNKDQENLE
+2588 
-2600 DTANISIKQLFEN
+2600 
-2613 PTNATTTTMTKNDE
+2613 
-2627 CSNDASRTTAAEE
+2627 
-2640 NSLRV
+2640 
-2645 CETTTTAGT
+2645 
-2654 TIKINLTYQTPKQR
+2654 
-2668 FKNALKAASST
+2668 
-2679 TTSNSSSP
+2679 
-2687 ISSILNPSIHIP
+2687 
-2699 QEEINSSSSSLVN
+2699 
-2712 PPESSNNDLTSN
+2712 
-2724 EDESMSSLDSSPFVD
+2724 
-2739 ETTPNKKKLASKK
+2739 
-2752 SKDNSK
+2752 
-2758 NLTAKTCSP
+2758 
-2767 KTTNPPNTN
+2767 
-2776 NTTTIHTN
+2776 
-2784 DSYNS
+2784 
-2789 PLSNLS
+2789 
-2795 KSNTKTTTTNTKKL
+2795 
-2809 GRSRKR
+2809 
-2815 TTSTK
+2815 
-2820 SSTYSNSLQNCQ
+2820 NCQ

>member
-382 NNNSSTSANLISPHG
+382 NNNSSTSGNTSSSTSSSSTTSSHHHHLMTGGINTSLPTNVSSSSSANLISPHG

-530 SIVGPKIPGTTSRGR
+530 SIVGPKI
-545 KKTISDEQNQLQ
+545 
-557 QQKIDLDSTT
+557 
-567 NALSSLLAF
+567 

-1135 QQEKEKKR
+1135 Q
-1143 QEAILAKEQE
+1143 QE

-2535 SIMKAKEDMKK
+2535 SIMKA
-2546 SDKSSKKS
+2546 
-2554 KKEKKS
+2554 
-2560 KAKKNSHKH
+2560 
-2569 DDENIGGNGK
+2569 
-2579 QHKHKHSKK
+2579 
-2588 KKSKNKDQENLE
+2588 
-2600 DTANISIKQLFEN
+2600 
-2613 PTNATTTTMTKNDE
+2613 
-2627 CSNDASRTTAAEE
+2627 
-2640 NSLRV
+2640 
-2645 CETTTTAGT
+2645 
-2654 TIKINLTYQTPKQR
+2654 
-2668 FKNALKAASST
+2668 
-2679 TTSNSSSP
+2679 
-2687 ISSILNPSIHIP
+2687 
-2699 QEEINSSSSSLVN
+2699 
-2712 PPESSNNDLTSN
+2712 
-2724 EDESMSSLDSSPFVD
+2724 
-2739 ETTPNKKKLASKK
+2739 
-2752 SKDNSK
+2752 
-2758 NLTAKTCSP
+2758 
-2767 KTTNPPNTN
+2767 
-2776 NTTTIHTN
+2776 
-2784 DSYNS
+2784 
-2789 PLSNLS
+2789 
-2795 KSNTKTTTTNTKKL
+2795 
-2809 GRSRKR
+2809 
-2815 TTSTK
+2815 
-2820 SSTYSNSLQNCQ
+2820 NCQ

>member
-382 NNNSSTSANLISPHG
+382 NNNSSTSGNTSSSTSSSSTTSSHHHHLMTGGINTSLPTNVSSSSSANLISPHG

-530 SIVGPKIPGTTSRGR
+530 SIVGPKI
-545 KKTISDEQNQLQ
+545 
-557 QQKIDLDSTT
+557 
-567 NALSSLLAF
+567 

-2535 SIMKAKEDMKK
+2535 SIMKA
-2546 SDKSSKKS
+2546 
-2554 KKEKKS
+2554 
-2560 KAKKNSHKH
+2560 
-2569 DDENIGGNGK
+2569 
-2579 QHKHKHSKK
+2579 
-2588 KKSKNKDQENLE
+2588 
-2600 DTANISIKQLFEN
+2600 
-2613 PTNATTTTMTKNDE
+2613 
-2627 CSNDASRTTAAEE
+2627 
-2640 NSLRV
+2640 
-2645 CETTTTAGT
+2645 
-2654 TIKINLTYQTPKQR
+2654 
-2668 FKNALKAASST
+2668 
-2679 TTSNSSSP
+2679 
-2687 ISSILNPSIHIP
+2687 
-2699 QEEINSSSSSLVN
+2699 
-2712 PPESSNNDLTSN
+2712 
-2724 EDESMSSLDSSPFVD
+2724 
-2739 ETTPNKKKLASKK
+2739 
-2752 SKDNSK
+2752 
-2758 NLTAKTCSP
+2758 
-2767 KTTNPPNTN
+2767 
-2776 NTTTIHTN
+2776 
-2784 DSYNS
+2784 
-2789 PLSNLS
+2789 
-2795 KSNTKTTTTNTKKL
+2795 
-2809 GRSRKR
+2809 
-2815 TTSTK
+2815 
-2820 SSTYSNSLQNCQ
+2820 NCQ